1 VTNAFAGT
9 NQGGDSD
16 ALTWFDF
23 DNDGDLDV
31 AMPKYGTNQLA
42 LRNDGNNVFT
52 KLNLSGTAY
61 NNYGIAAG
69 DYNNDGCVDLAFSAW
84 APHNMQLQRNNCN
97 GTLTDL
103 GYQFTGVGYYVWT
116 PAWGDYDND
125 GLLDIMFGKLSSQ
138 PTSILIR
145 NLGNNNWANV
155 SGTAG
160 FNAIGGDT
168 YGVAWGDYD
177 NDGYLDMAMANDG
190 GGTDNWLWRN
200 NANGTFTR
208 TTLLNGTGAGHRQI
222 VWGDYDNDGR
232 LDLVTDNDG
241 ATNNA
246 LLLLHN
252 ETTGFAKIAVTV
264 PNSYVRAMS
273 WGDFDGDGDLDLS
286 LATDSGSPLD
296 PLILRNDS

>member
-125 GLLDIMFGKLSSQ
+125 GLLDIMFGKLSSS

-145 NLGNNNWANV
+145 NLGNNNWSNV

-168 YGVAWGDYD
+168 YGVA
-177 NDGYLDMAMANDG
+177 
-190 GGTDNWLWRN
+190 
-200 NANGTFTR
+200 
-208 TTLLNGTGAGHRQI
+208 
-222 VWGDYDNDGR
+222 WGDYDNDGR

-296 PLILRNDS
+296 PLILRNDSNIAVHNAPTAPTTFAA